1 VLTPF
6 DTPSLAET
14 IIRALYT
21 CWMRCDFTG
30 MLDLFSADVEI
41 VQPDDLP
48 GGRTFV
54 GYEGVASFLLAYRWH
69 LRAEF
74 APRLM
79 ERSGNELVVIGRWRG
94 RTSAGER
101 AVGLDFVHVW
111 SVVGTKIVRL
121 RVLTDV
127 AAVAGSFG
135 VEAQQPHAPA

>member
-1 VLTPF
+1 MLTPF

-21 CWMRCDFTG
+21 SWMRCDFTG

-79 ERSGNELVVIGRWRG
+79 QWSGNDLVVIGRLRG
-94 RTSAGER
+94 KTSFSGH

-121 RVLTDV
+121 RVLAEV
-127 AAVAGSFG
+127 GAFAGPLG
-135 VEAQQPHAPA
+135 LKGGPHHTPV